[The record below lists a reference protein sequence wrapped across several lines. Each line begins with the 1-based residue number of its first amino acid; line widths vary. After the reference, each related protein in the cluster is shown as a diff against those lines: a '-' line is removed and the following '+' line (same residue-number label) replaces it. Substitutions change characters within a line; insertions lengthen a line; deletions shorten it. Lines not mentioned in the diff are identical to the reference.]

1 MIYFHIGQPKTG
13 TSAIQAVFNYNRE
26 NLSKD
31 YKLLYPNFED
41 SNFDKGI
48 YHNHGD
54 FLYKFVRIPILIMH

>member
-1 MIYFHIGQPKTG
+1 MNYFHIGQLKTG
-13 TSAIQAVFNYNRE
+13 TSAIQSFFNYNRE
-26 NLSKD
+26 KLSKD

-54 FLYKFVRIPILIMH
+54 FLHKFVRMPILIMH